1 MKKLIAFVVML
12 SFMFATVACGNS
24 SINDFVGTWKTSG
37 TTSTEVIIKEDGTFE
52 WILHT
57 VLGDAT
63 ENGIVEVDKS
73 KSIISFYID
82 SGNGINKN
90 DWLETKE
97 FQYFLSGNTLYFY
110 KPAIMEEPWYTFK
123 KQFVTD
129 QSEPNATSE
138 PETTSSETTNE
149 SGSEAVS
156 ADSTYGSILQLMN
169 DVIGKNRAE
178 AEKMIGEFFGVEI
191 EDMSG
196 LGLDAK
202 INDIPTTLYVYVQM
216 LTKDSARF
224 NGMSLYADPDK
235 DLVRGME
242 INLVNKSYAAVEIED
257 TAEFRDEI
265 RKQFNDIKAEL
276 DNTYGEAYK
285 AEKPQFDEDSF
296 SHYYKLPGGGV
307 AYCELRDFTQEGG
320 NGRVSLKLIFADN
333 ENVLA
338 P

>member
-1 MKKLIAFVVML
+1 MKKAIAFVILTSLV
-12 SFMFATVACGNS
+12 FGVVVCGNS
-24 SINDFVGTWKTSG
+24 GIDESAGTSKTSE
-37 TTSTEVIIKEDGTFE
+37 TTSEST
-52 WILHT
+52 
-57 VLGDAT
+57 
-63 ENGIVEVDKS
+63 
-73 KSIISFYID
+73 
-82 SGNGINKN
+82 
-90 DWLETKE
+90 
-97 FQYFLSGNTLYFY
+97 
-110 KPAIMEEPWYTFK
+110 
-123 KQFVTD
+123 
-129 QSEPNATSE
+129 TSE
-138 PETTSSETTNE
+138 PESTPSETTKE
-149 SGSEAVS
+149 SGSKLVS
-156 ADSTYGSILQLMN
+156 SDSDYGSILQLMN

-242 INLVNKSYAAVEIED
+242 INLVNKSYAAAEIED

-296 SHYYKLPGGGV
+296 SYYYKLPGGV

-333 ENVLA
+333 VNVLA